1 MTISHYCELVRE
13 TTMLS
18 NTKRTEIKK
27 GAHKAVTEVEK
38 LHTIIDES
46 LIAHIAITNESGPV
60 VIPMLAWRVDDFVYI
75 HGANNSRLL
84 RSLKQGQPTCLT
96 FTLFDGWVLARSAF
110 HHSAHYR
117 SAVVFGQFETV
128 EDNQEKDR
136 LLNHFLEQIAPG
148 RTKHVRLSNEKEL
161 SATMLLRISLEEASV
176 KISVLVSTT
185 TLKIWIFRFGRGY
198 CHIEP
203 SWGLLNH
210 VQICMK
216 ASKNPIT
223 AAPILTAGTL
233 RRNSAKSSCC

>member
-18 NTKRTEIKK
+18 NKKRTEIKK

-148 RTKHVRLSNEKEL
+148 RTEHVRLSNEKEL

-176 KISVLVSTT
+176 KIS
-185 TLKIWIFRFGRGY
+185 RFGVNDDAQDMDIPAWAGVLPYRTVVGPLEPCSDLY
-198 CHIEP
+198 EGIEEP
-203 SWGLLNH
+203 DYSSAYPNRWY
-210 VQICMK
+210 
-216 ASKNPIT
+216 ASEK
-223 AAPILTAGTL
+223 L
-233 RRNSAKSSCC
+233 S